1 MAAAGLLVAALA
13 PDGGRHRATSG
24 CLASRKPCVAQAQAL
39 QIRSTKILR
48 LPRSK
53 ELRGRLIDGG
63 GGRSKEHRWGET
75 KGDTKETQ
83 LMLLRATT
91 YYTCNARGA
100 ARRLR
105 ALSNCS
111 PPSFSLSRWRG
122 PRLFPAGDA
131 LSAFTL
137 VQDRLCPAFSTWSP
151 CLSVS
156 HLCHHSS
163 IPCGLRPPR
172 PQTRLSK

>member
-1 MAAAGLLVAALA
+1 
-13 PDGGRHRATSG
+13 
-24 CLASRKPCVAQAQAL
+24 
-39 QIRSTKILR
+39 
-48 LPRSK
+48 
-53 ELRGRLIDGG
+53 
-63 GGRSKEHRWGET
+63 
-75 KGDTKETQ
+75 
-83 LMLLRATT
+83 MLLRITT
-91 YYTCNARGA
+91 CYTCNARGA
-100 ARRLR
+100 ARRPR
-105 ALSNCS
+105 ALSDLS

-163 IPCGLRPPR
+163 VPCGLRSPQKTDSLSDRSPFRCFYVQIVKLLWLGKFKSIVARQFFSLQPLQSHVVDFLKCFCHITAELLAMSHPCTGRIRR
-172 PQTRLSK
+172 P